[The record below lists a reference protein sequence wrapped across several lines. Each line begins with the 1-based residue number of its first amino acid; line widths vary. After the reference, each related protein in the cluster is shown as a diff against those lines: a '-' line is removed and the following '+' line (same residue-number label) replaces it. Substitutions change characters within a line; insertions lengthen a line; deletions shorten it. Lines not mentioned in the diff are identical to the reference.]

1 MDLSHA
7 RNAHIGDALLHYA
20 QYMPLPLPSQR
31 LTHTYASTTLTYGNA
46 HAVSTD
52 QLASTLSY

>member
-31 LTHTYASTTLTYGNA
+31 LTHTYAGTTLTYGNA